1 MAQGWIGAHGS
12 MPSPCRTVDLNAVEH
27 VGNTDSRP
35 SGGETTASALELEMP
50 AGGQHD
56 SRGMYSRKGS

>member
-12 MPSPCRTVDLNAVEH
+12 MLSPCRTVDLNAVEH
-27 VGNTDSRP
+27 VGNTDSRT
-35 SGGETTASALELEMP
+35 SGGETTASALGLELP
-50 AGGQHD
+50 ADEQYD